1 MEAACRGKLRGYL
14 MSKLRKTVLAAFLS
28 LHGCLAFGTALDYNL
43 VGEETTIDPVTGD
56 VTRTFH
62 WEYTDGYETTTTDT
76 IRKGEDHENRRA
88 DRPTPGLR
96 FGEP

>member
-1 MEAACRGKLRGYL
+1 MQQTCGGL

-28 LHGCLAFGTALDYNL
+28 LHGCLAFGTVLDYKL
-43 VGEETTIDPVTGD
+43 MSEETTIDPVTGD

-62 WEYTDGYETTTTDT
+62 WQYTDGYETTTTKT
-76 IRKGEDHENRRA
+76 IRRGEDVEQRQG